1 MPASD
6 LLPAVIVDTA
16 SNPDA
21 SVIWM
26 HGLGDT
32 GHGWS
37 GVVPE
42 LGLPTSLAVRFL
54 FPHAPS
60 MPVTINQ
67 GYVMP
72 AWYDV
77 RSANFG
83 SRADVDGVRAS
94 RDRIEAMIAAERAR
108 GVAASRIVLAGFS
121 QGGAIA
127 IYTALRHRERLAG
140 IVALSTYLVDA
151 ASLATE
157 ASPANRGLPI
167 VMAHGTRDPVI
178 PIALAEASRDA
189 LVSAGWQVEWHAYT
203 MEHSAVLEEIRVVG
217 AFLARVLA

>member
-37 GVVPE
+37 GVVSE
-42 LGLPTSLAVRFL
+42 LGLPASLAVRFL

-77 RSANFG
+77 RSADFG

-178 PIALAEASRDA
+178 PIVLAEASRDA
-189 LVSAGWQVEWHAYT
+189 LVSAGWQVEWRAYT
-203 MEHSAVLEEIRVVG
+203 MEHSAVLDEIRVVG